1 MNETIEKNRIARKE
15 NARFAEASENLL
27 INLPLLVCGLVMAL
41 AIGLEWL
48 G

>member
-1 MNETIEKNRIARKE
+1 MKEIIEKNRIARKK
-15 NARFAEASENLL
+15 NAKVGESLL
-27 INLPLLVCGLVMAL
+27 ANLPLLVCGLVMTL

>member
-1 MNETIEKNRIARKE
+1 MNETIEKSRVARKE
-15 NARFAEASENLL
+15 HAKLGETILA
-27 INLPLLVCGLVMAL
+27 NLPLLVCGLVMAL

>member
-1 MNETIEKNRIARKE
+1 MNETIEKNRNARKE
-15 NARFAEASENLL
+15 NARPGESLL
-27 INLPLLVCGLVMAL
+27 ANLPLLVCGLVMAL